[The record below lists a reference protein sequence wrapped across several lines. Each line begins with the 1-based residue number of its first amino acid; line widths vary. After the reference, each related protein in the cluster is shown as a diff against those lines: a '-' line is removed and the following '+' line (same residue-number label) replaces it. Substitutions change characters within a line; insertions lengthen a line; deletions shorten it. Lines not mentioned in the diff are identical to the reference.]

1 MRETAQVPDAVLTE
15 PSISGSFV
23 KLIIAVL
30 GMNLVMIADVGEV
43 SIVTKVG
50 IITTLMKNVQ
60 RRIRVKVIVIF
71 IPVFVLIQAVLW
83 EENIKSAVNQ
93 TAAAVPV

>member
-1 MRETAQVPDAVLTE
+1 VRAAAQVPDAVLTE

-50 IITTLMKNVQ
+50 IITTLMKNVP
-60 RRIRVKVIVIF
+60 RRILVKVIVFF